1 MKKGF
6 TIIELVF
13 VIVIIG
19 ILTAVSIPR
28 FLGLSEEAHN
38 TVIKGYSGSLNRTV
52 GPILWSKSITEGN
65 KGKIINYC
73 SDINTYINLP
83 DELTHAGSC
92 VFSAKLDS
100 GATLNISFEDGN
112 ENVSPKW
119 TIITP

>member
-38 TVIKGYSGSLNRTV
+38 TVIK
-52 GPILWSKSITEGN
+52 
-65 KGKIINYC
+65 
-73 SDINTYINLP
+73 DIVV
-83 DELTHAGSC
+83 H
-92 VFSAKLDS
+92 
-100 GATLNISFEDGN
+100 
-112 ENVSPKW
+112 
-119 TIITP
+119 